1 MKTDDICDYYADKG
15 VKLTV
20 RLIDDETVLLEGTA
34 EALSFLG
41 KVLLAHAEE
50 KEDGRLLSPNSSGQ
64 VFFTKES
71 TLSIYIHRTPC
82 DGENA
87 STLDSFTELP
97 NHSIGQ

>member
-20 RLIDDETVLLEGTA
+20 RSLDDETVLIEGTA

-50 KEDGRLLSPNSSGQ
+50 KEDGRLLSHNSSGQ
-64 VFFTKES
+64 IFFTEKS
-71 TLSIYIHRTPC
+71 TLGIYIHRIPC
-82 DGENA
+82 EE
-87 STLDSFTELP
+87 TE
-97 NHSIGQ
+97 